1 MITFN
6 EILENVESLSIED
19 KFSLS
24 EIIKKRAIEE
34 RRQEILKIA
43 NESYKEYI
51 DGKIVPMTV
60 SEFFEEL
67 AN

>member
-34 RRQEILKIA
+34 RRQEILIIA
-43 NESYKEYI
+43 NESYKEYK
-51 DGKIVPMTV
+51 DGKIAPMTV
-60 SEFFEEL
+60 SEFFEKL
-67 AN
+67 